1 MPVSP
6 PRPKGPPLNALRA
19 FEAAARLGGFVN
31 AAQELSV
38 TPGAV
43 SQHIKTLEDW
53 LGAPLFQRHAQGVA
67 LTALGEAAAKE
78 FCGVFDAMGEAVRN
92 LRAQAR
98 QKAIA
103 IAAMPSVAQLW
114 LSPRMPAIRAALPEV
129 DISIYV
135 LETRPNLSREIFDL
149 SVFLDRP
156 TGARNEIILA
166 PDQVFP
172 VCSANIATALR
183 SGTDLQDFAWLH
195 DTAWAADWQDW
206 AAFADI
212 PTRRGPQFSLYALAL
227 QEACNG
233 AGIAIGHAP
242 LVADMLANGALVAP
256 FPDRLGSELSLN
268 LCFAE
273 TGRLAGPVEK
283 LVAMLRS

>member
-53 LGAPLFQRHAQGVA
+53 VGAPLFQRQAHGVV
-67 LTALGEAAAKE
+67 LTALGKATAKE
-78 FCGVFDAMGEAVRN
+78 FCGVFDAMGEAVRA
-92 LRAQAR
+92 LRARAT
-98 QKAIA
+98 QKSIS

-135 LETRPNLSREIFDL
+135 LESRPNLAREMFDL
-149 SVFLDRP
+149 SVFLDRQ
-156 TGARNEIILA
+156 TGARNEIVLA
-166 PDQVFP
+166 ADTMFP
-172 VCSANIATALR
+172 VCSADIAARLNAGADLR
-183 SGTDLQDFAWLH
+183 AFPWLF
-195 DTAWAADWQDW
+195 DTAWASDWQAW
-206 AAFADI
+206 ADQAGLAVQN
-212 PTRRGPQFSLYALAL
+212 GPHFSLYALAL

-233 AGIAIGHAP
+233 AGIAIAHAP
-242 LVADMLANGALVAP
+242 LVADMLDRGALVAP
-256 FPDRLGSELSLN
+256 YATDLPSELTLN
-268 LCFAE
+268 LSFAE
-273 TGRLAGPVEK
+273 TGRLSGPVET
-283 LVAMLRS
+283 LVTMLRA

>member
-19 FEAAARLGGFVN
+19 FEAAARLGGFVA

-43 SQHIKTLEDW
+43 SQHVKTLEDW
-53 LGAPLFQRHAQGVA
+53 IGAPLFKRQAQGVA
-67 LTALGEAAAKE
+67 LTALGEAAAKD
-78 FCGVFDAMGEAVRN
+78 FCGVFDAMGDAVRN
-92 LRAQAR
+92 MRGRAA
-98 QKAIA
+98 QKSIS

-114 LSPRMPAIRAALPEV
+114 LSPRMPAIRAALPQV

-135 LETRPNLSREIFDL
+135 LETRPNLSREVFDL
-149 SVFLDRP
+149 SVFLDHP

-166 PDQVFP
+166 RDRMFP
-172 VCSANIATALR
+172 VCSASIARALR
-183 SGTDLQDFAWLH
+183 DGQTLQEFPWLY
-195 DTAWAADWQDW
+195 DTAWASDWTDW
-206 AAFADI
+206 SEYAGI
-212 PTRRGPQFSLYALAL
+212 STQRGPHFSLYALAL

-233 AGIAIGHAP
+233 AGIAIAHEP
-242 LVADMLANGALVAP
+242 LVADMLESEALVAP
-256 FPDRLGSELSLN
+256 FDDRLESELSLN

-273 TGRLAGPVEK
+273 TGRLDGPVEQ
-283 LVAMLRS
+283 LVAMLRA